1 MKKIKAVA
9 LVLIMILCGAAFARG
24 MQVEAKANAVQE
36 KLSGEV
42 FRFHVLANS
51 DSKEDQELK
60 MKVKEAV
67 VDYMCEN
74 LSNAGNA
81 AEAKA
86 WAIRHKEELIR
97 TAREVLQEEGCNDQ
111 ITAEVVRCEFPDKTY
126 GDIITWEEI
135 FSPSFRLN
143 IASHS
148 FTPMDNTRIRIDTR
162 LNFNSSGSR
171 IFMIAFL
178 KKVNPTSITRKDTIS
193 AAMYSSLPCPKGC
206 SLSAGFSAIFTPI
219 IPMIEEPASDK
230 LLNASAV
237 TDTL

>member
-1 MKKIKAVA
+1 MKKIKALA
-9 LVLIMILCGAAFARG
+9 LILIMILCGAAFARG

-74 LSNAGNA
+74 LSDAGNA

-111 ITAEVVRCEFPDKTY
+111 ITAEVVRCEFPDKLTE
-126 GDIITWEEI
+126 T
-135 FSPSFRLN
+135 SPSPQLVRC
-143 IASHS
+143 
-148 FTPMDNTRIRIDTR
+148 TPDQD
-162 LNFNSSGSR
+162 
-171 IFMIAFL
+171 
-178 KKVNPTSITRKDTIS
+178 RKGTG
-193 AAMYSSLPCPKGC
+193 AQLVVC
-206 SLSAGFSAIFTPI
+206 SLSESLLYGFCPCNCSKEGKEELRSVLTDEEYAMIVKGTPVKI
-219 IPMIEEPASDK
+219 KWFFLQLTE
-230 LLNASAV
+230 
-237 TDTL
+237 

>member
-1 MKKIKAVA
+1 MKKIKAVV

-97 TAREVLQEEGCNDQ
+97 TAREVLQKEGCNDQ
-111 ITAEVVRCEFPDKTY
+111 ITAEVVRCEFPDKLTE
-126 GDIITWEEI
+126 T
-135 FSPSFRLN
+135 SPSLQ
-143 IASHS
+143 AGTMH
-148 FTPMDNTRIRIDTR
+148 
-162 LNFNSSGSR
+162 SGSR
-171 IFMIAFL
+171 SERHRGTTGGVFFIRISVLWILSMQLFP
-178 KKVNPTSITRKDTIS
+178 KKGRKS
-193 AAMYSSLPCPKGC
+193 CGVC
-206 SLSAGFSAIFTPI
+206 
-219 IPMIEEPASDK
+219 
-230 LLNASAV
+230 
-237 TDTL
+237 

>member
-1 MKKIKAVA
+1 MKKIKAVV

-97 TAREVLQEEGCNDQ
+97 TAREVLQKEGCNDQ
-111 ITAEVVRCEFPDKTY
+111 ITET
-126 GDIITWEEI
+126 
-135 FSPSFRLN
+135 SPSLQ
-143 IASHS
+143 AGTMH
-148 FTPMDNTRIRIDTR
+148 
-162 LNFNSSGSR
+162 SGSR
-171 IFMIAFL
+171 SERHRGTTGGVFFIRISVLWILSMQLFP
-178 KKVNPTSITRKDTIS
+178 KKGRKS
-193 AAMYSSLPCPKGC
+193 CGVC
-206 SLSAGFSAIFTPI
+206 
-219 IPMIEEPASDK
+219 
-230 LLNASAV
+230 
-237 TDTL
+237 

>member
-1 MKKIKAVA
+1 MKKIKALA

-97 TAREVLQEEGCNDQ
+97 TAREVLQEEGCNDRKGTGAQ
-111 ITAEVVRCEFPDKTY
+111 LVV
-126 GDIITWEEI
+126 
-135 FSPSFRLN
+135 
-143 IASHS
+143 
-148 FTPMDNTRIRIDTR
+148 
-162 LNFNSSGSR
+162 
-171 IFMIAFL
+171 
-178 KKVNPTSITRKDTIS
+178 
-193 AAMYSSLPCPKGC
+193 C
-206 SLSAGFSAIFTPI
+206 SLSESLFYGFCPCNCSQRREGRAA
-219 IPMIEEPASDK
+219 ECVDG
-230 LLNASAV
+230 
-237 TDTL
+237 

>member
-126 GDIITWEEI
+126 GDITFPAGWYDALRIKIGKAQGHNWWCVVFPSLCTAATTEDFAACAQAGGYDSAETALIEGGEEEYELR
-135 FSPSFRLN
+135 FKTLEWLQKLREWFR
-143 IASHS
+143 
-148 FTPMDNTRIRIDTR
+148 
-162 LNFNSSGSR
+162 
-171 IFMIAFL
+171 
-178 KKVNPTSITRKDTIS
+178 
-193 AAMYSSLPCPKGC
+193 
-206 SLSAGFSAIFTPI
+206 
-219 IPMIEEPASDK
+219 
-230 LLNASAV
+230 
-237 TDTL
+237 

>member
-1 MKKIKAVA
+1 MSGPLQKGIEVV

-81 AEAKA
+81 AA
-86 WAIRHKEELIR
+86 EE
-97 TAREVLQEEGCNDQ
+97 
-111 ITAEVVRCEFPDKTY
+111 
-126 GDIITWEEI
+126 
-135 FSPSFRLN
+135 
-143 IASHS
+143 
-148 FTPMDNTRIRIDTR
+148 
-162 LNFNSSGSR
+162 
-171 IFMIAFL
+171 
-178 KKVNPTSITRKDTIS
+178 
-193 AAMYSSLPCPKGC
+193 
-206 SLSAGFSAIFTPI
+206 
-219 IPMIEEPASDK
+219 
-230 LLNASAV
+230 
-237 TDTL
+237 